1 MYEQKFTSFLSRN
14 KLENKPFQTE
24 CFKWCISKEQA
35 EQQAQQQAPEAQPQ
49 AQQQAEQQ
57 AERKGGILALEMGLG
72 KTIIMIGLIKCNIKK
87 RTLIVLPR
95 SLLEQWEK
103 NIINLCACKPLI
115 YHGSHPKN
123 MKMSLAEIKA
133 ASQIVITTY
142 GQVSMPSPSQV
153 NKGRRRSLLHDIE
166 WDRLICDEA
175 HHVSHKKTNEF
186 QGVQALQV
194 KICWLVTGTPIQ
206 NKENELYSLYSLLGK
221 PDGKSYYENG
231 GGENYNATA
240 RDLVFYSTKA
250 DVGVALPPLNQ
261 HFIALPWETASEQE
275 FSSHLH
281 SLLEF
286 CHVPKKS
293 IAQQISDMEDKKTL
307 HMRYM
312 AKALK
317 MCCYPPMLKN
327 TISHFD
333 EMLRADKSNAY
344 PAVVPAELYLSQN
357 KVNQVVQ
364 TLLDRRANGCGKI
377 VFCHYYAEI
386 DAYAECLRAADPNI
400 RIALFDGR
408 VPASKRNT
416 ILQTPVDVLLAQIK
430 MCREG
435 LNLQEHYSEVY
446 LPSPHF
452 NPAIEQQAIAR
463 CWRLG
468 QKKPVDVFRWGVTP
482 PHPPSGENE
491 EGDVGG
497 EDEITPEGGVGGFPP
512 EDEGG
517 QGGATPLTMDMYA
530 TFLHSKKR
538 EFVER
543 LAGNAV
549 GYTNT
554 VGYTKA
560 V

>member
-35 EQQAQQQAPEAQPQ
+35 EQPR
-49 AQQQAEQQ
+49 QAEQPQQ
-57 AERKGGILALEMGLG
+57 ADEPRQADEPEQRKGGILALEMGLG

-123 MKMSLAEIKA
+123 MKMSLAEIQA

-186 QGVQALQV
+186 QGVKALKV
-194 KICWLVTGTPIQ
+194 GICWLVTGTPIQ
-206 NKENELYSLYSLLGK
+206 NNENELYSLYSLLGK
-221 PDGKSYYENG
+221 PDGKTYYDT
-231 GGENYNATA
+231 GENYNAVA

-250 DVGVALPPLNQ
+250 DVCIALPPLNQ
-261 HFIALPWETASEQE
+261 HFIALPWETESEQE

-281 SLLEF
+281 SMLEF
-286 CHVPKKS
+286 CHVPKKI
-293 IAQQISDMEDKKTL
+293 IAQQINDMEDKKTL

-317 MCCYPPMLKN
+317 VCCYPPMLKN

-344 PAVVPAELYLSQN
+344 PNVVPAELYLSQN

-364 TLLDRRANGCGKI
+364 KLIDRKANGCGKI

-386 DAYAECLRAADPNI
+386 DAYAECLRAADPNM

-408 VPASKRNT
+408 VPASKRNN
-416 ILQTPVDVLLAQIK
+416 ILQTPVDILLAQIK

-463 CWRLG
+463 CWRMG

-482 PHPPSGENE
+482 GGNPPHPPSVENDGGNE
-491 EGDVGG
+491 EEYPSEGDEEGFPT
-497 EDEITPEGGVGGFPP
+497 EATGGVGG
-512 EDEGG
+512 
-517 QGGATPLTMDMYA
+517 ATPQTMDMYA

-549 GYTNT
+549 GYINT
-554 VGYTKA
+554 VGYTKNL
-560 V
+560 